1 MKKVSS
7 VFQLLVALFFG
18 VALVFFLVFDS
29 IKNGFGIQELTAGK
43 VVIWLLAGFV
53 LYLITWLLV
62 SMYASSMGKKIK
74 RMETENDKLKARLYD
89 HEQKAKANPAGGSI
103 PPTTGPS
110 QEDDADGSGIKPRQ
124 NIK

>member
-62 SMYASSMGKKIK
+62 SMYSSSMGKKIRK
-74 RMETENDKLKARLYD
+74 LEAENDKLKARLYD
-89 HEQKAKANPAGGSI
+89 HEQKAKVSPMKGTA
-103 PPTTGPS
+103 PPTSGSGP
-110 QEDDADGSGIKPRQ
+110 EDDTDGSGIKPRQ

>member
-18 VALVFFLVFDS
+18 LALAFFLVFDS

-43 VVIWLLAGFV
+43 VVIWLLVGFV
-53 LYLITWLLV
+53 LYLITWMLQ
-62 SMYASSMGKKIK
+62 SMYSSSLGKKIRK
-74 RMETENDKLKARLYD
+74 LEAEHDKLKARLYD
-89 HEQKAKANPAGGSI
+89 HEQKARTTPAGGTITPS
-103 PPTTGPS
+103 TDPS
-110 QEDDADGSGIKPRQ
+110 QEDDGDGSGIKPRQ

>member
-53 LYLITWLLV
+53 LYLITWMMV
-62 SMYASSMGKKIK
+62 SMYTSSMGKKIRK
-74 RMETENDKLKARLYD
+74 LEGENDKLKARLYD
-89 HEQKAKANPAGGSI
+89 HEQKAKSKPVGGTI
-103 PPTTGPS
+103 PPSTGPS
-110 QEDDADGSGIKPRQ
+110 QEDETDGSGIKPRQ